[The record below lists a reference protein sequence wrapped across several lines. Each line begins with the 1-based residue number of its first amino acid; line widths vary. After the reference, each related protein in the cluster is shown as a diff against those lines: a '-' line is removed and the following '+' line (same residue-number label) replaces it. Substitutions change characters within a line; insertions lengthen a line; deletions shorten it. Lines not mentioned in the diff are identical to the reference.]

1 MQPLSHN
8 YPKGGF
14 ASGSEDASFQGSPT
28 AWHGRWTGMVLP
40 VAALALFVLCF
51 LIGYGSVVQRRL
63 EAGAEHEDSR

>member
-1 MQPLSHN
+1 M
-8 YPKGGF
+8 
-14 ASGSEDASFQGSPT
+14 
-28 AWHGRWTGMVLP
+28 GMVLP